1 METEERSVMSVTR
14 NEAREIAER
23 LVTFVDGLYS
33 ECRTAGDII
42 DDVHGVE
49 NQLLLGNT
57 EPYER
62 FLRETMDEEDE
73 WYEDAKGLLEIL
85 NSAKGE

>member
-1 METEERSVMSVTR
+1 MT
-14 NEAREIAER
+14 NELARELAER
-23 LVTFVDGLYS
+23 LVTFADGLDY

-42 DDVHGVE
+42 EQVHDIE

-62 FLRETMDEEDE
+62 FLNEVMEEEDE
-73 WYEDAKGLLEIL
+73 WYEDAKGILEIIL
-85 NSAKGE
+85 EQKGE

>member
-1 METEERSVMSVTR
+1 MT
-14 NEAREIAER
+14 NELAREIAER
-23 LVTFVDGLYS
+23 LVTFADGLDS

-42 DDVHGVE
+42 DEVHDVE

-73 WYEDAKGLLEIL
+73 WYEDAKGLLDIL

>member
-1 METEERSVMSVTR
+1 MTA
-14 NEAREIAER
+14 NEARELAER
-23 LVTFVDGLYS
+23 LVTFADGLDS

-42 DDVHGVE
+42 DEVHDVE

-73 WYEDAKGLLEIL
+73 WYEDAKGLLDIL